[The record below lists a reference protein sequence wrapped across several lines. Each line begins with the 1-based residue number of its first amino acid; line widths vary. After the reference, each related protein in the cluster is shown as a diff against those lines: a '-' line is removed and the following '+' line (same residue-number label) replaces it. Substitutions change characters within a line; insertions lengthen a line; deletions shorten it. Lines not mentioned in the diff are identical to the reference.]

1 MGRNGSRGIG
11 TRNGGKA
18 DNLTLRYIET
28 GGDTAATENDEDGIQ
43 GIGNNLLVEY
53 CYIHD
58 NDSTVTHGDG
68 IQWFEGNN
76 VIIRYNVFENS
87 GQIMILGEGAWNTH
101 TNDVSIYY
109 NVFHNRGGS
118 HYNGIVTHAGTP
130 QAGRYLRVYN
140 NVFDLEAKDNSGYD
154 SIFNLISP
162 AGTVDFRNN
171 AIQYSNA
178 ASVGNAQHSYNAYD
192 NSGSYSVYNIPSET
206 GRVAAADLGFVDSSA
221 ANYRITASSPL
232 TGKGTN
238 VGLTRDFDGNPVP
251 ATPSIGAFEP
261 GGAGSTPLPAPGNLK
276 VVP

>member
-1 MGRNGSRGIG
+1 MR
-11 TRNGGKA
+11 TEYKE
-18 DNLTLRYIET
+18 L
-28 GGDTAATENDEDGIQ
+28 ATTCSSNIA
-43 GIGNNLLVEY
+43 
-53 CYIHD
+53 HPRH
-58 NDSTVTHGDG
+58 DSTVTHGDG
-68 IQWFEGNN
+68 TQWFEGNN

-87 GQIMILGEGAWNTH
+87 GQIMILREGRGTH

-162 AGTVDFRNN
+162 AGTVDFRSN

-178 ASVGNAQHSYNAYD
+178 LGRKRAYLYNAYD

-221 ANYRITASSPL
+221 ANYRITTSSPL

-261 GGAGSTPLPAPGNLK
+261 GGAGLAHPLPAPGNLK